1 MQFLVIL
8 RVKPGIPNEQ
18 IGSLVKPEAQ
28 KVWSGIKSGL
38 VRQIWYFTDT
48 EGAIGGAIGIGEAA
62 DEQKLQRFIEQLPM
76 VQGDVLAV
84 EVMPLQPYIGLESLF
99 AT

>member
-1 MQFLVIL
+1 
-8 RVKPGIPNEQ
+8 
-18 IGSLVKPEAQ
+18 
-28 KVWSGIKSGL
+28 

-62 DEQKLQRFIEQLPM
+62 DEQELQRFIEQHRWFRVM
-76 VQGDVLAV
+76 FCG
-84 EVMPLQPYIGLESLF
+84 VMPLQPYIGLESLF

>member
-8 RVKPGIPNEQ
+8 RVKTCIPNEQ
-18 IGSLVKPEAQ
+18 IGSLVRHK
-28 KVWSGIKSGL
+28 KVWEGIIWL

-62 DEQKLQRFIEQLPM
+62 DEQELQRFIEQLPM